1 MARES
6 DYVYYEADC
15 TPSMINPF
23 TDIHADNPS
32 LASFAAR
39 PLKVLPFCFLW
50 ISIFDEQKVISLKE
64 VPEDIAEEC
73 LTSFSQF
80 EKASTQPDLKQEE
93 FDKLAA
99 PYYKIMSDDI
109 AKQKKRLG
117 GTFAVAHAVATPGSR
132 DYLRK
137 LMGPDLVF
145 IVLNLTMECQKERLR
160 ERHGEGVGEALEGM
174 FKLFKPA
181 GENEENAYNVTID
194 KGMSKK
200 EVLKMVLDV
209 VHKL

>member
-1 MARES
+1 M
-6 DYVYYEADC
+6 
-15 TPSMINPF
+15 T
-23 TDIHADNPS
+23 
-32 LASFAAR
+32 
-39 PLKVLPFCFLW
+39 K
-50 ISIFDEQKVISLKE
+50 QKVISLKG